1 MQLFYTTVEFKV
13 FNIYVYILAIKE
25 NLYLKLKENNVL
37 SKYSTEDEIHNMIE
51 NIYRGNPLQ

>member
-51 NIYRGNPLQ
+51 NIYRGNPL